1 MSTGSG
7 DITIKTGSSN
17 QVVVHGTI
25 HDNDW
30 FFSNENAVHQ
40 VESNPPIQQSGNSI
54 RIGYNLP
61 DDVKR
66 HVAIDYEIT
75 VPASTA
81 VEAHSGSG
89 NVEVTGVSS
98 GVQAQT
104 GSGDIRL
111 RDLGG
116 RQQAHTGS
124 GNIRAE
130 NVSAPFNAETGSG
143 DIEASLTG
151 AGDVDVHTGS
161 GRIQVKGVKGGVHAR
176 TGSGDIEADGSVA
189 GPWQLHSGSGNIRL
203 AVGSNGGFNA
213 RSAYQFRID
222 SFGAA
227 DYGARLHGQPRTQRH
242 GRRRRPDGRGVHQ
255 LRGCGDKVVQWPV
268 VRWSV
273 GSRLGAALASLLA
286 EAREVRQGLPLPS
299 VALDSH
305 HGRDYFANTWLRA
318 VSSPSPLI
326 SA

>member
-1 MSTGSG
+1 MNKRRKRFYLPSCLFPVLSFARTEGHFDRTLQVSGAVSLDVTTGSG
-7 DITIKTGSSN
+7 DITVKTGSSN

-25 HDNDW
+25 HQNNW

-89 NVEVTGVSS
+89 NVEVAGVSS

-116 RQQAHTGS
+116 RQHAHTGS

-130 NVSAPFNAETGSG
+130 NVSAPFDAQTGSG
-143 DIEASLTG
+143 DIEAGLTG
-151 AGDVDVHTGS
+151 SGDVDVHTGS
-161 GRIQVKGVKGGVHAR
+161 GTIRVKALKV
-176 TGSGDIEADGSVA
+176 
-189 GPWQLHSGSGNIRL
+189 
-203 AVGSNGGFNA
+203 
-213 RSAYQFRID
+213 
-222 SFGAA
+222 
-227 DYGARLHGQPRTQRH
+227 GARPDRQR
-242 GRRRRPDGRGVHQ
+242 R
-255 LRGCGDKVVQWPV
+255 
-268 VRWSV
+268 
-273 GSRLGAALASLLA
+273 
-286 EAREVRQGLPLPS
+286 
-299 VALDSH
+299 
-305 HGRDYFANTWLRA
+305 Y
-318 VSSPSPLI
+318 
-326 SA
+326 

>member
-1 MSTGSG
+1 MNKRYAALLFAFFLLPSLSYARAGGHFDRTLQVSGAVSLDVTTGSG
-7 DITIKTGSSN
+7 DITVKTGSSN
-17 QVVVHGTI
+17 QVLVHGTI
-25 HDNDW
+25 HGNTW

-54 RIGYNLP
+54 RIGYNLT

-116 RQQAHTGS
+116 HQHVQTGS

-130 NVSAPFNAETGSG
+130 NVGAPFYAQTGSG
-143 DIEASLTG
+143 DIEAGLAGS
-151 AGDVDVHTGS
+151 GDVDVHTGS
-161 GRIQVKGVKGGVHAR
+161 GTIQVRGANGGVHAG
-176 TGSGDIEADGSVA
+176 TGSGNIEAGGAVA

-203 AVGSNGGFNA
+203 AVGSNSGFNV
-213 RSAYQFRID
+213 D
-222 SFGAA
+222 
-227 DYGARLHGQPRTQRH
+227 LHT
-242 GRRRRPDGRGVHQ
+242 
-255 LRGCGDKVVQWPV
+255 
-268 VRWSV
+268 SS
-273 GSRLGAALASLLA
+273 GSIHS
-286 EAREVRQGLPLPS
+286 
-299 VALDSH
+299 
-305 HGRDYFANTWLRA
+305 A
-318 VSSPSPLI
+318 VSVTVQGSMGSHELKGTVHGGGPTLEASTSSGDVEI
-326 SA
+326 K

>member
-1 MSTGSG
+1 MSKRCNAVLLGLLLFPVLSFARTEGHFDRTLQVSGAVSLDVTTGSG
-7 DITIKTGSSN
+7 DIAIKTGNSN

-25 HDNDW
+25 HQNNW

-75 VPASTA
+75 VPATTA

-89 NVEVTGVSS
+89 NVDVAGVSS

-116 RQQAHTGS
+116 RQHAHTGS

-130 NVSAPFNAETGSG
+130 NVSAPFDAQTGSG
-143 DIEASLTG
+143 DIEAGLTG
-151 AGDVDVHTGS
+151 SGDVDVHTGS
-161 GRIQVKGVKGGVHAR
+161 GTIRVKGIKGGMRAQ
-176 TGSGDIEADGSVA
+176 TGSGDIEANGSVA
-189 GPWQLHSGSGNIRL
+189 GPWQLHTGSGNIRL
-203 AVGSNGGFNA
+203 AVGSSSGFNL
-213 RSAYQFRID
+213 D
-222 SFGAA
+222 
-227 DYGARLHGQPRTQRH
+227 LHTSSGSIHSELPITVQGSMGNHELKGTVH
-242 GRRRRPDGRGVHQ
+242 GGGPTVEVSTSSGDVE
-255 LRGCGDKVVQWPV
+255 LR
-268 VRWSV
+268 
-273 GSRLGAALASLLA
+273 
-286 EAREVRQGLPLPS
+286 
-299 VALDSH
+299 
-305 HGRDYFANTWLRA
+305 
-318 VSSPSPLI
+318 
-326 SA
+326 